1 MFFNVRGIKKMIIK
15 VLKIIVL
22 RIVELGECR
31 YMMFSVFNCGYVV
44 VNVVGIMVKY
54 FVILLVMLKVVSEL
68 WVISICLLMCIIL
81 INLVGLEL
89 RLIILFVFFVVWVL
103 EFIVIVIFVCVSV
116 GVLLVLLL
124 VIVIK

>member
-124 VIVIK
+124 VIAIK